1 MYIARS
7 LPDVMSRNLEK
18 YFMKVVV
25 WNAAQ
30 LGIGNNN
37 STKNFYLLLVFSNF
51 WKMSFCL
58 AEDESLEIRKQLA
71 RQNLDMTDSVLKNIP
86 KRSNPLFLVV
96 ILIVCSWNTECQFCL
111 DLKWRLTTE
120 KIPQEDTQ
128 VYLQMMGNDQ
138 KSPGTNSPQ

>member
-1 MYIARS
+1 
-7 LPDVMSRNLEK
+7 
-18 YFMKVVV
+18 
-25 WNAAQ
+25 
-30 LGIGNNN
+30 
-37 STKNFYLLLVFSNF
+37 
-51 WKMSFCL
+51 MSFCL